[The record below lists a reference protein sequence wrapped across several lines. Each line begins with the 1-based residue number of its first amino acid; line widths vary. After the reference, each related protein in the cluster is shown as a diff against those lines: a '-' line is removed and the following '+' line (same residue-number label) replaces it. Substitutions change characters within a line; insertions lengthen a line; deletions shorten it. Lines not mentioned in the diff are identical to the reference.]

1 MNCLKNGHNCS
12 KIPIIGPVPN
22 LITHADLLH
31 KHLLFMQSEVIH
43 NDEYKKYSYRNT
55 KSTWIQKRIPSS
67 GRICHSLR
75 DLHAGN
81 GAL

>member
-43 NDEYKKYSYRNT
+43 NDEYKK
-55 KSTWIQKRIPSS
+55 IQLQKHKIHLDSKKNPVFWSN
-67 GRICHSLR
+67 LPFP
-75 DLHAGN
+75 A
-81 GAL
+81 